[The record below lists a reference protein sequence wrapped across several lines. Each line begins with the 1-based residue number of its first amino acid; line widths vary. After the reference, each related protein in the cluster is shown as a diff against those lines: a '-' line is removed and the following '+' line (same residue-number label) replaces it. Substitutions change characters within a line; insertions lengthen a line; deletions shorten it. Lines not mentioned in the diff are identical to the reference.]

1 MQRLEFHISYECSN
15 SCCFC
20 SENEQF
26 SKIRKGFVPQ
36 KEVIDRLKDY
46 RERGFNHVTFT
57 GGEPT
62 LHPDFLLILREAK
75 YLGYT
80 TYCTSNGVRLSSKV
94 FAEKVFPFLDEICF
108 SVHGFDAA
116 SHNFHTKNS
125 RSFSRIRRALEN
137 ACDLGNDSF
146 VMVNTI
152 VTPYNVKDLE
162 KILSFV
168 SGYRCVKHILFSV
181 VAPEGKGSDNYSRL
195 GVTLETMR
203 KKIPVLVTA
212 AQKKS
217 LVLRFFGLPMCV
229 LSSFYRFSN
238 DAHWSARATIEL
250 SRNRDGEFFKVTR
263 SYKPVRNR
271 VKVYKCR
278 ACQAKNICGGIFK
291 EYADRFGTEGLVPFS
306 LRIKT

>member
-15 SCCFC
+15 SCFFC
-20 SENEQF
+20 SENDQLE
-26 SKIRKGFVPQ
+26 KINKAFIPKKAIIDKL
-36 KEVIDRLKDY
+36 KEY

-94 FAEKVFPFLDEICF
+94 FAEKVFPFLNEICF

-125 RSFSRIRRALEN
+125 HSFAGIQRALKN
-137 ACDLGNDSF
+137 MCDFGKDSF
-146 VMVNTI
+146 GMVNTI
-152 VTPYNVKDLE
+152 VTPYNVEYLE
-162 KILSFV
+162 KILSFA
-168 SGYRCVKHILFSV
+168 SGYKCVKHILFSL
-181 VAPEGKGSDNYSRL
+181 VAPEGKGLDNYGSL
-195 GVTLETMR
+195 GFALNTIS
-203 KKIPVLVTA
+203 KKIPALVMA
-212 AQKKS
+212 AKRKS

-271 VKVYKCR
+271 IKVYRCR
-278 ACQAKNICGGIFK
+278 ACAVKNICGGIFK
-291 EYADRFGTEGLVPFS
+291 EYADRFGTEGLTPFS
-306 LRIKT
+306 LNIKA